1 MIILIANIIQF
12 YVQAIGGDRFGEFLS
27 MAVNKDSGLNRFYLF
42 QAHLWPNPFR
52 ISIRFFLS

>member
-27 MAVNKDSGLNRFYLF
+27 MAVNKDRGLNRPHLF
-42 QAHLWPNPFR
+42 HVRFWPNAFR
-52 ISIRFFLS
+52 KNKYTIK